1 MTYPSDLTETQW
13 KRIRGHFDTG
23 NYGKS
28 RKHSQRKLV
37 NAVFYLIKTGCQW
50 RFLPKEYPPWKTV
63 YSFYRRAKNKGIW
76 AAMMK
81 NLVEKSRLQMG
92 RNALPSYSL
101 IDSQSVKTTDKAQE
115 KGIDGG
121 KKDQG

>member
-37 NAVFYLIKTGCQW
+37 NAVFLSHQKQGVNGVFYLRSIP
-50 RFLPKEYPPWKTV
+50 LE
-63 YSFYRRAKNKGIW
+63 N
-76 AAMMK
+76 
-81 NLVEKSRLQMG
+81 
-92 RNALPSYSL
+92 SL
-101 IDSQSVKTTDKAQE
+101 
-115 KGIDGG
+115 
-121 KKDQG
+121 